1 MGRKYDKIEPKKKQG
16 GGIVERLD
24 KILANTG
31 RWSRKEAAELIRTGR
46 VTVDGAA
53 ALQREEKFSE
63 GARFQVD
70 GEELSG
76 EKRVY
81 LMLHKPAGLVSAT
94 DDPRQPT
101 VLSLLPGHLRRVGLF
116 PAGRLDKDTVGLL
129 LLTNDG
135 ALAHGL
141 LSPRRHVDKTYL
153 VRVDGALDEG
163 DERAFREGMTL
174 QSGLRCLPAGLER
187 LGPGEALVTLREG
200 KYHQIK
206 RMMAARGKPVVFL
219 KRLTF
224 GPLVLDEALAPGQ
237 WRELTGAELEALRAA
252 GGTE

>member
-1 MGRKYDKIEPKKKQG
+1 M
-16 GGIVERLD
+16 ERID

-31 RWSRKEAAELIRTGR
+31 RWSRKEAAELIRAGR
-46 VTVDGAA
+46 VTADGAA
-53 ALQREEKFSE
+53 VLRREDKFP
-63 GARFQVD
+63 AQVCLQVD
-70 GEELSG
+70 GEDISR
-76 EKRVY
+76 EKMIY

-101 VLSLLPGHLRRVGLF
+101 VLSLLPEHLRRVGLF
-116 PAGRLDKDTVGLL
+116 PAGRLDKDTEGLL

-135 ALAHGL
+135 ALAHAL

-153 VRVDGALDEG
+153 VRVEGELSGADEA
-163 DERAFREGMTL
+163 AFREGMTL
-174 QSGLRCLPAGLER
+174 QSGLHCLPAGLER
-187 LGPGEALVTLREG
+187 LGPGEAIVTLQEG

-206 RMMAARGKPVVFL
+206 RMLSARGKPVTYL

-237 WRELTGAELEALRAA
+237 WRALTEEELTVLRRA
-252 GGTE
+252 GEKPADTASDGRADKSGG